1 MFIVVFVFLLGPLS
15 DAAMAYFIDNSG
27 LGGVACVG
35 AVYNIVSK
43 YRELVGRL
51 RELESS
57 ICRTQRS

>member
-1 MFIVVFVFLLGPLS
+1 MFIVVVVVLVGPLS
-15 DAAMAYFIDNSG
+15 DAARAYVIDNSG
-27 LGGVACVG
+27 LRGVAWAE

-57 ICRTQRS
+57 ICTTQRS

>member
-1 MFIVVFVFLLGPLS
+1 VFIVVFVFLVGPLS
-15 DAAMAYFIDNSG
+15 DAAIAYVIDNSG
-27 LGGVACVG
+27 LRGVAWVE

-51 RELESS
+51 GELESS